1 MLNGH
6 IQVESSR
13 LIQLRNERHLSQIDL
28 ANQLGIGPNQISRYE
43 TGQNTP
49 GAEIL
54 FDLAVFFDVSA
65 DYLLGLTDTRRN
77 FGSELSEVESRI
89 VRAMRQG
96 DKLEAIR
103 LIVIG

>member
-1 MLNGH
+1 MQL
-6 IQVESSR
+6 EASR
-13 LIQLRNERHLSQIDL
+13 LIQLRNERQLSQIDL

-54 FDLAVFFDVSA
+54 FDLATFFDVSA

-77 FGSELSEVESRI
+77 FSRELSELESRI
-89 VRAMRQG
+89 LVALRHG
-96 DKLEAIR
+96 DRLEAIR
-103 LIVIG
+103 LIVVS